1 MTRLIAKWTI
11 GSMLIAAL
19 LAGAYRIIQVNQAAM
34 GGSGNGQP
42 ASFYGH

>member
-1 MTRLIAKWTI
+1 MTRLIANWTI

-34 GGSGNGQP
+34 CGSGNGQP
-42 ASFYGH
+42 AGFYGH